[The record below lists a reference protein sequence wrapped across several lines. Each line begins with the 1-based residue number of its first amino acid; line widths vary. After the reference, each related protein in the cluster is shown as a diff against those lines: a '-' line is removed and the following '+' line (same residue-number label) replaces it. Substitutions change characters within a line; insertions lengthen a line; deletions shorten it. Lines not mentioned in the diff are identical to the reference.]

1 MHRLALAVC
10 LSAGLLCA
18 APLIAEEKATHVTEP
33 ESEIKLPIELSVL
46 EGTATHTLTG
56 VAIRE
61 KTIFQVDVYAL
72 GHYVDAATAKKDLAA
87 WKGKTAKQL
96 ADDNDFTKKIL
107 AAGFARTLRLHLARD
122 VDSEDFNDAFA
133 DSLLP
138 RVKKLMKKGI
148 KGAEKD
154 VDTLKGYFTL
164 DELEEGT
171 KLDFTWTKDGKFTT
185 VMNGKKLGVMT
196 SPALCEAMWD
206 VYFGSD
212 AIQDEFPKKLVERF
226 PGIIGK

>member
-1 MHRLALAVC
+1 MHRLALTVIAF
-10 LSAGLLCA
+10 AGLLCA
-18 APLIAEEKATHVTEP
+18 APLLAEEKATHVTEP
-33 ESEIKLPIELSVL
+33 ESKIKLPIELSVL

-61 KTIFQVDVYAL
+61 KTIFKVDVYAL
-72 GHYVDAATAKKDLAA
+72 GHYVESAAAKKDLAA

-96 ADDNDFTKKIL
+96 AGDKDFTKKVL
-107 AAGFARTLRLHLARD
+107 APGFARTLRLHLARD
-122 VDSEDFNDAFA
+122 VDADDFNDAFE

-138 RVKKLMKKGI
+138 RVKKLIKKGI
-148 KGAEKD
+148 KGSEKD
-154 VDTLKGYFTL
+154 VETLKGYFTL
-164 DELEEGT
+164 DELAEGT
-171 KLDFTWTKDGKFTT
+171 KLDFTWTKDGKFTS
-185 VMNGKKLGVMT
+185 VMNDKKLGVMT

-212 AIQDEFPKKLVERF
+212 AIQDEFPTKLVERF